1 MDTITLKGK
10 FMINLTNTALS
21 SNLYTPS
28 SSKMQETNKLAKKEN
43 NAVSQD
49 DFSWKYGTPWENTSD
64 EELAKINARLNNS
77 FKVLKE
83 TYYDTIKDI
92 EVVENSIAQQL
103 VEGRIDKKELD
114 NFINKNPLSFIKPID
129 KEVESVYKQ
138 SVSLDEFK
146 AKWLE
151 LKNTRS
157 IDLTKMLL
165 KFGFKSDLELS
176 NFDYTSIKFQGK
188 VDIKA

>member
-1 MDTITLKGK
+1 
-10 FMINLTNTALS
+10 MINSTNTALS
-21 SNLYTPS
+21 SNLYTLS

-103 VEGRIDKKELD
+103 IEGRIDKKEID
-114 NFINKNPLSFIKPID
+114 DFINENPLSFIKPID
-129 KEVESVYKQ
+129 KEVESVYQQ

-146 AKWLE
+146 TKWLE

>member
-1 MDTITLKGK
+1 
-10 FMINLTNTALS
+10 MINSTNTALS
-21 SNLYTPS
+21 SNLYTLS

-64 EELAKINARLNNS
+64 EELAKIDARLNNS

-103 VEGRIDKKELD
+103 VEGRIDKKEID
-114 NFINKNPLSFIKPID
+114 DFINENPLSFIKPID

-146 AKWLE
+146 TKWLE

>member
-1 MDTITLKGK
+1 
-10 FMINLTNTALS
+10 MINSTNTALS

-103 VEGRIDKKELD
+103 VEGRIDKEELD

-176 NFDYTSIKFQGK
+176 NFDDTSIKFQGK

>member
-1 MDTITLKGK
+1 
-10 FMINLTNTALS
+10 MINSTNTALS
-21 SNLYTPS
+21 SNLYTLS

-103 VEGRIDKKELD
+103 IEGRIDKEELD
-114 NFINKNPLSFIKPID
+114 NFINENPLSFIKPID

-146 AKWLE
+146 TKWLE

>member
-1 MDTITLKGK
+1 
-10 FMINLTNTALS
+10 MINSTNTALS
-21 SNLYTPS
+21 SNLYTLS

-92 EVVENSIAQQL
+92 EVVENSITQQL
-103 VEGRIDKKELD
+103 IEGRIDKKEID
-114 NFINKNPLSFIKPID
+114 DFINENPLSFIKPID

-146 AKWLE
+146 TKWLE

>member
-1 MDTITLKGK
+1 
-10 FMINLTNTALS
+10 MINSINTTLS
-21 SNLYTPS
+21 SNLYTLS
-28 SSKMQETNKLAKKEN
+28 SSKMQETNKLAKKES

-103 VEGRIDKKELD
+103 IEGRIDKKEID
-114 NFINKNPLSFIKPID
+114 DFINENPLSFIKPID

>member
-1 MDTITLKGK
+1 
-10 FMINLTNTALS
+10 MINSTNTALS
-21 SNLYTPS
+21 SNLYTLS

-103 VEGRIDKKELD
+103 IEGRIDKKELD
-114 NFINKNPLSFIKPID
+114 DFINENPLSFIKPID

-146 AKWLE
+146 TKWLE

>member
-1 MDTITLKGK
+1 
-10 FMINLTNTALS
+10 MINSTNTALS
-21 SNLYTPS
+21 SNLYTLS

-103 VEGRIDKKELD
+103 IEGRIDKKEID
-114 NFINKNPLSFIKPID
+114 DFINENPLSFIKPID

-146 AKWLE
+146 TKWLE

>member
-1 MDTITLKGK
+1 
-10 FMINLTNTALS
+10 MINSTNTALS
-21 SNLYTPS
+21 SNLYTLS

-43 NAVSQD
+43 DAVSQD

-103 VEGRIDKKELD
+103 VEGRIDKKEID
-114 NFINKNPLSFIKPID
+114 DFINENPLSFIKPID

-146 AKWLE
+146 TKWLE

>member
-1 MDTITLKGK
+1 
-10 FMINLTNTALS
+10 MINSINTTLS
-21 SNLYTPS
+21 SNLYTLS

-92 EVVENSIAQQL
+92 EVVENSITQQL
-103 VEGRIDKKELD
+103 IEGRIDKKEID
-114 NFINKNPLSFIKPID
+114 DFINENPLSFIKPID

-146 AKWLE
+146 TKWLE